1 MYISGMA
8 IQIANPG
15 VVEKID
21 RLARL
26 TGTTKTAAV
35 EQAVD
40 RMLRES
46 AAATDAYRLEAVLAQ
61 LDRIPDRPA
70 VVDPLP
76 WDEHGLPR

>member
-1 MYISGMA
+1 MA
-8 IQIANPG
+8 IHIANPA

-26 TGTTKTAAV
+26 TGLGKTAAV

-46 AAATDAYRLEAVLAQ
+46 ATTADAYRIEALLAQ
-61 LDRIPDRPA
+61 IDRVPDR
-70 VVDPLP
+70 VERLDPLP
-76 WDEHGLPR
+76 WDDHGLPR